1 MRRSNYSYHSDRL
14 FEVLVE
20 SLRSDYI
27 NSDEPSVL
35 FCAGGYFFLNA
46 YMAFD
51 DLLVNGIFA
60 KKPYFQY
67 KMCVFGPN
75 FYHKVASI
83 NLFYYKPMNCNSF
96 CVITKIKLIIERVT
110 WSKIPK
116 NCKKHI
122 FF

>member
-1 MRRSNYSYHSDRL
+1 MSWGPEKPYGNCSKKMSPASNISWS
-14 FEVLVE
+14 
-20 SLRSDYI
+20 
-27 NSDEPSVL
+27 
-35 FCAGGYFFLNA
+35 
-46 YMAFD
+46 
-51 DLLVNGIFA
+51 

-122 FF
+122 FS